1 MKLDSLKLKE
11 IIQEVLN
18 EVQAQTDPVKL
29 QNKMMTGGQ
38 FVTKGKE
45 QRADV
50 DAEVDN
56 NERAMIN
63 QIDQFLLGLAA
74 KPGIDLQKFRLQV
87 QTVLNKLNQVIGKT
101 AQQPEEPQQ
110 GESQQWQQ
118 FMK

>member
-1 MKLDSLKLKE
+1 MKLDSVKLKE
-11 IIQEVLN
+11 IIQEVLQ
-18 EVQAQTDPVKL
+18 EAQQAQVDPVKI

-45 QRADV
+45 QRAEADP
-50 DAEVDN
+50 EVDN

-110 GESQQWQQ
+110 GEPQ
-118 FMK
+118 